1 MNSNVITKE
10 LAKMLKQSL
19 KSNWPYATW
28 KVTTHR
34 GLTID
39 MIDVQFDGEV
49 DIKEL
54 RDLTSLWSKD
64 DLAIYVSGN
73 SYKMI

>member
-1 MNSNVITKE
+1 
-10 LAKMLKQSL
+10 
-19 KSNWPYATW
+19 
-28 KVTTHR
+28 
-34 GLTID
+34 

-54 RDLTSLWSKD
+54 RELTSLWSKD